1 MDLKR
6 LEQILAQH
14 TTAGVLTL
22 PPAALESPDVLAL
35 LEEDYNGQDLVL
47 AIAEQVLQ
55 GEVIQMMGTLPRGSF
70 PLLVDPEVAVAARA
84 YFYLV
89 DDVAQLLV
97 EATLPAD
104 YRFAD
109 SFPAVE
115 DTVVNALELSSAAL
129 QLRSLEPTPDSLAPG
144 VPQGLSFD
152 GVLHKTGPL
161 APVLPLLG
169 NSAALALSGVIE
181 LTETD
186 EHGKVP
192 LFELDAP
199 TAGGARLGPYRI
211 DPRVEVTSDYDD
223 DPDSPGSVVPF
234 TAAVN
239 LVTALSAG
247 TASVPLSMV
256 LYDGAVGLYTFD
268 LAVEKVR
275 LPNGLWDLSQLVSG
289 VDLTALIPPGFPL
302 GNAFDLTRLD
312 FIVKANTAELNTFG
326 IGVQLDTSWTIIP
339 RVVSVEA
346 VALAYTVLDPLQ
358 PTLGNMSLDVTG
370 VFDVAGVLL
379 QVTLAVPDLD
389 FSVVLDDQTP
399 IAANAIL
406 HKFLG
411 PGVSLPSGVDL
422 TVYELEV
429 QANPR
434 LQYYS
439 VNATVGDTQIWSVDL
454 IVTTLTL
461 RNITIE
467 VDYKPNSLTGQVVG
481 VIEIFRTIFEV
492 SASKLLE
499 PDGWEFAARM
509 QAGQSLSLT
518 ELIAS
523 FLPQS
528 VKLPDFVPNL
538 AVGGVALTYATSPPT
553 FSLEGGTAEPWVLEL
568 GGNTFALSAW
578 AWFERKKP
586 STGPTYAASLSG
598 TLQINNLSL
607 SVTYEFTPDNQTL
620 TLHMAYRRATL
631 TGVLTRG
638 RGIDTV
644 LTVRVGD
651 VSVGEILEYL
661 VNLASPGK
669 VFVLPAPFSVL
680 NKISLNGLS
689 LIINFTKKEVGIEY
703 PINLKLGF
711 FRLEALRLTYMTRN
725 GRGTVELGIV
735 GSFGN
740 QEYPPGE
747 PLRWDTLNDPPPA
760 VPGEGGSFFDLYY
773 LGMGQRVALESTASI
788 RNVQQAIE
796 ALQNTVVPVKDSAA
810 NPVAQTPGLRFNA
823 DSNWLF
829 GAQFQLMNTF
839 AMSVVFNDPQLY
851 GLRIALSGEKA
862 KSFAGLAFEILY
874 RKVTDDIGVYHIE
887 LQLPDA
893 MRQLEFGVVSVTL
906 PVVVLDVYTNGNFRV
921 DLGFPHNRDFSRS
934 AGVQVFPFT
943 GAGGFYLAVLDGNT
957 SERVP
962 RITNGTFKPVIEF
975 GLGLRV
981 GVGKTIDKGVLK
993 AGIEVS
999 LEAIIEGVLA
1009 WFNPDDKAVASAT
1022 YYYIEG
1028 TAALIGRLYGEVNF
1042 AIISASLTVT
1052 VSARL
1057 TFRIEAYEPIFI
1069 ELEVYVAVS
1078 ASVKVLFIRISFSFK
1093 LRLNVSFT
1101 IGSRKTPP
1109 WRVAAGPQPAVLR
1122 GARPR
1127 RAPLPPAFRTS
1138 QAARQLELARAS
1150 ARGTWAPIN
1159 VFDGAIHNLLTW
1171 VLPGFTVAGTAPSDT
1186 EVTLVLSLFLP
1197 NNIAAGAH
1205 ASAAVRTAADPDGQ
1219 TPFNLLLE
1227 ALLAWGLQSMLGRL
1241 DGRVTAEQ
1249 LQDLLADLSRPETQG
1264 TAFDYDNLSQFL
1276 ALNFAFWLTGQDTG
1290 GSDERNA
1297 TVFPVAPALAFRTST
1312 GVDRNFG
1319 DFNPVGAAYVQRL
1332 AAYFRQTQ
1340 VDVEAD
1346 VAPDPLAVEAASPAM
1361 RRAPKPFRASGGA
1374 ATESFATVIFR
1385 DAFVML
1391 AKSAVQSAVTLLERY
1406 PHRWAADDTLGAV
1419 ARHYGLTPGE
1429 IARANPSLALDPGA
1443 DITLSGLTWQARD
1456 GQSLQQIADQFD
1468 LETDALV
1475 ELIGN
1480 RTASELL
1487 RTGATLAV
1495 YNQEAGGTRSIAYT
1509 SQPGDSLAFIAAFFL
1524 MRNMPDAGLQLTY
1537 LSWYEQTVASLNPL
1551 INFAEPLAVGTLL
1564 TIPVAE
1570 VTDQGVAPT
1579 EATLRYATRK
1589 ADTVT
1594 TIGAAFDAVQIE
1606 PWVLAEF
1613 EAELRTLN
1621 PGIPWDALQP
1631 GTALNIPA
1639 LARVVQTTDSF
1650 EHVGDLFGVTPA
1662 QLGQVNRDDAGVLA
1676 PLAVWRIPPFAPTV
1690 TDSSSLESVA
1700 QSLDLTIEAV
1710 ADELA
1715 GVAGLFP
1722 AGAHLI
1728 LADLPDFAVKPLLE
1742 QVRTSGEANEAA
1754 TQMSRFLL
1762 NGLRPLTPDAP
1773 AMRMSLDEVYAGAAA
1788 DSDTAA
1794 LYALTGQ
1801 QFAAPASPTAD
1812 LQITLRNAA
1821 AASWLRFATVLTSA
1835 AEDTLA
1841 GLAARY
1847 QVAPAVLVELNPGV
1861 TWSPLAEG
1869 TALHVPGGA
1878 DLVLALTAQQLAD
1891 SAPSTT
1897 FAPQMTQNPTAL
1909 AVREDVPIQ
1918 YGLTTGLVWQ
1928 AAAPIPFAC
1937 TGTAPEQ
1944 QAGQPSLWYF
1954 PDNLVSRV
1962 TASPD
1967 GTSPYQLMVAV
1978 EQTGEP
1984 TDPREVACYDWAC
1997 AVQVS
2002 VRRIPSGT
2010 SALLLPS
2017 SYLMLGAD
2025 EGGRE
2030 LLLSIW
2036 EFLDP
2041 EVHPEGADL
2050 FFLYSPTPGMPQGM
2064 ASDGV
2069 DAGLTSIL
2077 KTNLSTVTH
2086 SGPQARDPSEP
2097 GPASGDYYANLRAA
2111 REFVR
2116 LVWEISAVGT
2126 GGFYFNYYTTD
2137 GAGLPDNL
2145 FTEGNLATLLLVI
2158 VPRAQSRAESP
2169 DRRLYP
2175 FNNCALL
2182 DENIDLSRMTLFT
2195 WAADQSDT
2203 EAAATLPPGAVGF
2216 RASRP
2221 NPELE
2226 PPSPEQRTRSLYSLL
2241 SFQAQANTFFSK
2253 GNQGL
2258 PPGPM
2263 EEAPDPATVRRTP
2276 SRAVTNP
2283 DVWQFQQVLPASRL
2297 GRTNPV
2303 PDAPAL
2309 PRRADNPYAGIR
2321 YDQTSQA
2328 LSALTLAFDF
2338 QDVYGNRVPPDV
2350 ALPDLSLP
2358 VGYTDRIVG
2367 LSSWPGVTAT
2377 YLFTRG
2383 AGGRPTLDVSA
2394 DLDVLQYVPFPGNGV
2409 VNAVQSASAHAAR
2422 FQQAYYQ
2429 VFSDDAVFRLR
2440 TSVDQASLAPDSAGY
2455 PVDRALLRR
2464 FVGASYVFLTTA
2476 MWQEAYEHTAAAGQD
2491 LADLTRAFAT
2501 TDGALGE
2508 LNAQSFAAAVFAGP
2522 VAIPRFQVVP
2532 AGFTLKRLSDASH
2545 LGAVPLVERNADAPL
2560 QPGTDLTTKP
2570 RPHTVAADDLS
2581 LAQIAEAL
2589 HATPGR
2595 IGDAN
2600 AADRTV
2606 LAPGKP
2612 FAFQGTSLTTVA
2624 GESLDDLV
2632 ARFEAVNLEPTVAEL
2647 VVANETLPGMFR
2659 KGAVLIIDDHVVQA
2673 GDSFATLAEMGFGS
2687 PAELAVLNTPA
2698 PADVFITGTPLRL
2711 EDISVAPGPDD
2722 TLAQLAQANGITL
2735 AQLVNANARTALRD
2749 GAGILIPDQ
2758 VRWSPARLPALFVAF
2773 QAPAGLSL
2781 DAAAGRFGI
2790 TALAFA
2796 EPNRALPVFAADQAI
2811 TISGRTVTTMA
2822 GESMNQVL
2830 ARFSALGVTATLD
2843 DLVTA
2848 IAARDGMF
2856 LPDALFT
2863 APLVPGSDRSLGELG
2878 ADYHVD
2884 PVQLAQVNRAL
2895 RGFLRP
2901 GAEVAARDAQGQP
2914 RTLVVTEND
2923 TFNTLVIRFA
2933 RELDVITT
2941 VPELVLA
2948 NRDTRGLID
2957 LGARFTLPPRPVQI
2971 TAPDVTPDYP
2981 STIFAITVMLEQ
2993 ARDAQRVDPAFRG
3006 VPGVATETGA
3016 IVPRAL
3022 PNVDGDLALTEFAIA
3037 FEAAFPPTLKVA
3049 TGDRPAEQP
3058 GDTPAPASV
3067 WAVRFDAGG
3076 ISRFRI
3082 ERDRPEFYALAPLS
3096 TELVSRPR
3104 VSIQKYVSGVGL
3116 VSETMNQDFQA
3127 VDLDAWMQ
3135 QFLSASDEFLS
3146 APFAVPAWFLEP
3158 DHASFEQAVKAKADV
3173 ATLLAGQ
3180 VRTVVQSAGGSASA
3194 AAEALR
3200 QQMLVQLSSAYEVS
3214 SILQYPV
3221 DVGSPYR
3228 DPATAPRLSGKPTLN
3243 LRVTST
3249 TDTLATLAT
3258 AYRVSQLVVT
3268 QMLADARELL
3278 NTGVTVHFEDQSHVL
3293 APGDTLLRLTE
3304 VFDTTL
3310 EGLAYGLSVP
3320 AGQGLFKPGAVLN
3333 FISAA
3338 RAVAAGDTFDR
3349 LAEFFNATVE
3359 RVADNVRDLPDLL
3372 RTGAVVTYEGERV
3385 TVKAGQT
3392 LAEVAGEFPG
3402 DPAPAQ
3408 VAASAGV
3415 RRDPDLLNPGKVVHL
3430 LAALPDASLSTSK
3443 VALNDGPA
3451 TANFLLTVKSPADAR
3466 RLFLDLDYV
3475 INELEHE
3482 IGQQGTLEGYQ
3493 SSSWLSFVLPL
3504 GEEGRE
3510 PAGVDTD
3517 IGQVVVP
3524 VPLRAYPTPP
3534 SLKGQNAVAS
3544 VPEARSLEDT
3554 LVWDYTFDFE
3564 SQTSDQDAL
3573 LVEVLFNLRAED
3585 PALARPAGDDLF
3597 HSLAQFVAVYPQVQ
3611 EDLARLPALT
3621 PGEPDPT
3628 ALGAVQAMAELMAR
3642 VGRHVSPAAQ
3652 RTRPEPAALRFEYHL
3667 VDTRTADIPPHLET
3681 LTLTALAVPV
3691 GYEGQWPELRVSS
3704 SGPAFVPMEKTASDA
3719 SQAIYRYPAG
3729 IPSGQPLT
3737 LRFTYPRRDLNVIEN
3752 GTAGVSLR
3760 RNDGLLIDRPTEP
3773 GFIYQT
3779 PMASFS
3785 NLAVPLNA
3793 FTTAFDINLA
3803 NDLEASLTA
3812 LFATLLGDHPE
3823 GRTVKTACY
3832 YGYQLAQPAT
3842 ATSDQVRALASFR
3855 AGRPLPEVD
3864 TWLISLLPVFLRP
3877 NTSFTSRYVQ
3887 ELVAAIAAWRDRN
3900 PASQQGGMFV
3910 FDVST
3915 FSELDPATPQPL
3927 LQLTRLVY
3935 LGLT

>member
-6 LEQILAQH
+6 LEQILAEH

-35 LEEDYNGQDLVL
+35 LERDYNGQDLVL

-55 GEVIQMMGTLPRGSF
+55 GEVIQMKGTLPRGSF
-70 PLLVDPEVAVAARA
+70 PLLVDPTVAVAARA

-89 DDVAQLLV
+89 GGVAQLLV
-97 EATLPAD
+97 EATLPD
-104 YRFAD
+104 GYVFAD
-109 SFPAVE
+109 SFPVVA
-115 DTVVNALELSSAAL
+115 DTVVDALELSSAAL
-129 QLRSLEPTPDSLAPG
+129 QLRSLAPTPDGLAPG
-144 VPQGLSFD
+144 VPRGLSFA

-161 APVLPLLG
+161 EPMLPLLG
-169 NSAALALSGVIE
+169 TSAALALSGVIE
-181 LTETD
+181 LLATAR
-186 EHGKVP
+186 HGKVP
-192 LFELDAP
+192 LFALDAP
-199 TAGGARLGPYRI
+199 TTGGALLGPYPI
-211 DPRVEVTSDYDD
+211 DPRVVVTSDYDD
-223 DPDSPGSVVPF
+223 DPRSPESVVPF
-234 TAAVN
+234 TTAVN

-247 TASVPLSMV
+247 AASVPLSMV
-256 LYDGAVGLYTFD
+256 LFAESAGLYEFN
-268 LAVEKVR
+268 LAVEKVW
-275 LPNGLWDLSQLVSG
+275 LPSGLSDLSQLVAG
-289 VDLTALIPPGFPL
+289 VDLAALVPVGYPL
-302 GNAFDLTRLD
+302 GNAFYLTQLD
-312 FIVKANTAELNTFG
+312 FMVEADTAKLSTFG
-326 IGVQLDTSWTIIP
+326 IGVQLDTSWRIIP
-339 RVVSVEA
+339 NVITVEA
-346 VALAYTVLDPLQ
+346 VALAYTVLEPLA
-358 PTLGNMSLDVTG
+358 PTLAGMRLDVTG
-370 VFDVAGVLL
+370 VFDVAGFRL
-379 QVTLAVPDLD
+379 QVTLALPELN
-389 FSVVLDDQTP
+389 FMAELDDQTP
-399 IAANAIL
+399 IEANAIL

-411 PGVSLPSGVDL
+411 SGVSLPSGVDL
-422 TVYELEV
+422 TVYALEV

-434 LQYYS
+434 SQYYS
-439 VNATVGDTQIWSVDL
+439 VAATVGQDEIWSVNL

-461 RNITIE
+461 RSISIQ
-467 VDYKPNSLTGQVVG
+467 VDYEPNSLTGEVVG
-481 VIEIFRTIFEV
+481 EIAIFGTIFEV
-492 SASKLLE
+492 SASKLEE
-499 PDGWEFAARM
+499 PDAWEFAARM

-538 AVGGVALTYATSPPT
+538 AVGGIALTYATVPPT
-553 FSLEGGTAEPWVLEL
+553 FSIEGGTAEPWVLEL
-568 GGNTFALSAW
+568 GGNTFALSAF
-578 AWFERKKP
+578 ARFERKKP
-586 STGPTYAASLSG
+586 SSGPTYEASLSG
-598 TLQINNLSL
+598 TLQVNNLSL

-620 TLHMAYRRATL
+620 TLEMAYRRATL

-638 RGIDTV
+638 KDIDTV
-644 LTVRVGD
+644 LKVRVGN

-661 VNLASPGK
+661 VNLASPGT
-669 VFVLPAPFSVL
+669 VFVLPKPFDLL
-680 NKISLNGLS
+680 NRISLDGLS
-689 LIINFTKKEVGIEY
+689 LMINFTKRQVGIEY

-711 FRLEALRLTYMTRN
+711 FRLEVLTLTYLTRN

-740 QEYPPGE
+740 QDYPPGE
-747 PLRWDTLNDPPPA
+747 PLRWDTLNDPPPS

-796 ALQNTVVPVKDSAA
+796 ALQNTVVPVKDPAA

-851 GLRIALSGEKA
+851 GLRISLSGEKA
-862 KSFAGLAFEILY
+862 GSLAGLAFEILY

-893 MRQLEFGVVSVTL
+893 MRQLEFGAVSVTL
-906 PVVVLDVYTNGNFRV
+906 PVVVLDIYTNGNFRV
-921 DLGFPHNRDFSRS
+921 DFGFPHNRDFSRS

-1009 WFNPDDKAVASAT
+1009 WFNPDDKAVASAR

-1057 TFRIEAYEPIFI
+1057 TFRIEAYEPIFV

-1101 IGSRKTPP
+1101 IGSRTTPP
-1109 WRVAAGPQPAVLR
+1109 WRVAEGPQPAVLR

-1127 RAPLPPAFRTS
+1127 HAPLPPAFRTS
-1138 QAARQLELARAS
+1138 QAARQLELARA
-1150 ARGTWAPIN
+1150 RGGGAWTPVN

-1171 VLPGFTVAGTAPSDT
+1171 VLPGFTVAGTAPSNT
-1186 EVTLVLSLFLP
+1186 EVMLVLSLFLP

-1205 ASAAVRTAADPDGQ
+1205 ASAAVLTAADPDGQ

-1249 LQDLLADLSRPETQG
+1249 LQDLLADLSRPETQA

-1276 ALNFAFWLTGQDTG
+1276 ALNFTFWLTGQNAG

-1297 TVFPVAPALAFRTST
+1297 TVFPVAPALAFHTST

-1319 DFNPVGAAYVQRL
+1319 EFNPVGAAYVQRL

-1346 VAPDPLAVEAASPAM
+1346 VAPDPLAVEAAT
-1361 RRAPKPFRASGGA
+1361 RGAPKPFRASGGA

-1406 PHRWAADDTLGAV
+1406 PHRFAADDTLGAV
-1419 ARHYGLTPGE
+1419 AVRYGLTPGE
-1429 IARANPSLALDPGA
+1429 IARANPALALDPDA

-1456 GQSLQQIADQFD
+1456 GQTLQQIADQFD

-1475 ELIGN
+1475 ELPGN
-1480 RTASELL
+1480 CTASELL

-1524 MRNMPDAGLQLTY
+1524 MRNTPEAGPQLTY

-1551 INFAEPLAVGTLL
+1551 VNFAEPLAVGTLL

-1570 VTDQGVAPT
+1570 VTDQGIAPT

-1594 TIGAAFDAVQIE
+1594 TIGAAFDAVQVE

-1621 PGIPWDALQP
+1621 PAVNWNALQP

-1639 LARVVQTTDSF
+1639 LARVVQATDSF
-1650 EHVGDLFGVTPA
+1650 EHVAELFGVTPA
-1662 QLGQVNRDDAGVLA
+1662 QLGDANRDDAGVLA
-1676 PLAVWRIPPFAPTV
+1676 PLAVWRIPAFAPTV
-1690 TDSSSLESVA
+1690 TDGSSLESVA

-1722 AGAHLI
+1722 AGTELI

-1742 QVRTSGEANEAA
+1742 QVRTSGEANQAA

-1821 AASWLRFATVLTSA
+1821 AVDWLRFATVITSA
-1835 AEDTLA
+1835 AGDTLD

-1847 QVAPAVLVELNPGV
+1847 RVAPAVLVELNPGV
-1861 TWSPLAEG
+1861 TWNPLAQG
-1869 TALHVPGGA
+1869 TALHVPGDA
-1878 DLVLALTAQQLAD
+1878 DLVVELTAQQLAD
-1891 SAPSTT
+1891 NAPSTT
-1897 FAPQMTQNPTAL
+1897 FAPQMTENPTAL
-1909 AVREDVPIQ
+1909 PVREDVPVQ
-1918 YGLTTGLVWQ
+1918 YGLTTGMVWQ

-1954 PDNLVSRV
+1954 PDNLLSRV
-1962 TASPD
+1962 AASPD
-1967 GTSPYQLMVAV
+1967 GTPPYQLMVAV
-1978 EQTGEP
+1978 EQTGAP

-2030 LLLSIW
+2030 LLLSVW

-2041 EVHPEGADL
+2041 DAHPEGADL
-2050 FFLYSPTPGMPQGM
+2050 FLLYSPTPGMPPGL

-2069 DAGLTSIL
+2069 DTGLTSIL

-2086 SGPQARDPSEP
+2086 SGPQARDPSAP
-2097 GPASGDYYANLRAA
+2097 GPASGDYYANLLAA

-2126 GGFYFNYYTTD
+2126 GGFYLNYYTAS

-2145 FTEGNLATLLLVI
+2145 FTEGNIATLLLVV

-2195 WAADQSDT
+2195 WAADQSET
-2203 EAAATLPPGAVGF
+2203 TAAATLPPGAVGF

-2241 SFQAQANTFFSK
+2241 SFQAQSDAFFHKS
-2253 GNQGL
+2253 NQGL

-2263 EEAPDPATVRRTP
+2263 EEAPDPATLRRTP

-2321 YDQTSQA
+2321 YEPISQR

-2350 ALPDLSLP
+2350 ALPDLSLL
-2358 VGYTDRIVG
+2358 VGYTDQIVG

-2383 AGGRPTLDVSA
+2383 ASGRPTLDVNA
-2394 DLDVLQYVPFPGNGV
+2394 NLDVLQYVPFPGNGV
-2409 VNAVQSASAHAAR
+2409 VNAVQSASAHATR

-2455 PVDRALLRR
+2455 PVDRVLLRR

-2476 MWQEAYEHTAAAGQD
+2476 TWQEAYEHTTTPGQD
-2491 LADLTRAFAT
+2491 LADVIQAFAT

-2508 LNAQSFAAAVFAGP
+2508 LNAQSFAAVVFTGP

-2532 AGFTLKRLSDASH
+2532 AGFTLKRLSDASG
-2545 LGAVPLVERNADAPL
+2545 LGAAALVERNADAPL

-2570 RPHTVAADDLS
+2570 RTHTAATSDLS

-2589 HATPGR
+2589 NATPGR
-2595 IGDAN
+2595 IGDVN
-2600 AADRTV
+2600 ADDRTV

-2612 FAFQGTSLTTVA
+2612 FAFQGTTLTTVA

-2632 ARFEAVNLEPTVAEL
+2632 ARFEAIDLEPTVAEL

-2659 KGAVLIIDDHVVQA
+2659 KGAVLTVDDHVVQA
-2673 GDSFATLAEMGFGS
+2673 GDSFATLAAMGFGS
-2687 PAELAVLNTPA
+2687 PAELAERNTPA
-2698 PADVFITGTPLRL
+2698 PPDVFITGTPLRL
-2711 EDISVAPGPDD
+2711 EDTLLVPGPDD
-2722 TLAQLAQANGITL
+2722 TLAQLAQAYGITL
-2735 AQLVNANARTALRD
+2735 AQLVNANARTALCD

-2758 VRWSPARLPALFVAF
+2758 VRWSPARLPALFVPF
-2773 QAPAGLSL
+2773 QAPAGVSL
-2781 DAAAGRFGI
+2781 GAAAGRFGV

-2796 EPNRALPVFAADQAI
+2796 EPNRALAVFAADQAI
-2811 TISGRTVTTMA
+2811 TISGQTVTTVA
-2822 GESMNQVL
+2822 GESMDDVL
-2830 ARFSALGVTATLD
+2830 ARFAALGVTATLA

-2901 GAEVAARDAQGQP
+2901 GAEVVAHDAQGQP

-2923 TFNTLVIRFA
+2923 TFNTLVVRFA

-2941 VPELVLA
+2941 VPALVLA
-2948 NRDTRGLID
+2948 NRDTRALID

-2993 ARDAQRVDPAFRG
+2993 ARDAQRVDPAFHG
-3006 VPGVATETGA
+3006 VPGVATETSA
-3016 IVPRAL
+3016 IAPRAL

-3049 TGDRPAEQP
+3049 TGDRPTEQP

-3067 WAVRFDAGG
+3067 YAVRFDAGG
-3076 ISRFRI
+3076 ISRFLV

-3116 VSETMNQDFQA
+3116 VPETMNQDFQA

-3158 DHASFEQAVKAKADV
+3158 DHASFEQAVKAKGDV

-3180 VRTVVQSAGGSASA
+3180 VRLVVQSAGGSPAA

-3221 DVGSPYR
+3221 DVGSPYL

-3243 LRVTST
+3243 LRVTGA
-3249 TDTLATLAT
+3249 TDTLTTLAM
-3258 AYRVSQLVVT
+3258 AYQVSQLVVT

-3278 NTGVTVHFEDQSHVL
+3278 NTGVTVHFETQSHVL
-3293 APGDTLLRLTE
+3293 TPGDTLLRLTE

-3338 RAVAAGDTFDR
+3338 RAVAAGDAFDQ

-3372 RTGAVVTYEGERV
+3372 RTGAVVIYEGERV

-3392 LAEVAGEFPG
+3392 LADVAGEFPG
-3402 DPAPAQ
+3402 APPPAQ

-3415 RRDPDLLNPGKVVHL
+3415 RRDPALLNPGKVVHL

-3443 VALNDGPA
+3443 VALNNGPA

-3482 IGQQGTLEGYQ
+3482 VGQQGSLEGYQ

-3544 VPEARSLEDT
+3544 APESRSLEDT
-3554 LVWDYTFDFE
+3554 LAWDYTFDFE

-3585 PALARPAGDDLF
+3585 PALARPAGEDLF
-3597 HSLAQFVAVYPQVQ
+3597 HSLAQFIAVYPQVQ

-3642 VGRHVSPAAQ
+3642 VGQHVSPAAQ
-3652 RTRPEPAALRFEYHL
+3652 RTRAEPTALRFEYHL
-3667 VDTRTADIPPHLET
+3667 VDTRTADVPPQLET
-3681 LTLTALAVPV
+3681 LTLTALKVPV

-3719 SQAIYRYPAG
+3719 SKAIYRYPAG

-3737 LRFTYPRRDLNVIEN
+3737 LRFVYPRRDLNVIEN
-3752 GTAGVSLR
+3752 GTAGISLR

-3779 PMASFS
+3779 PTASFS

-3803 NDLEASLTA
+3803 GDLEASLTA

-3842 ATSDQVRALASFR
+3842 ATDDQVRALASSR
-3855 AGRPLPEVD
+3855 AGRPLPEID
-3864 TWLISLLPVFLRP
+3864 TWLVSLLPVFLRP
-3877 NTSFTSRYVQ
+3877 NTSFSSHYVQ

-3915 FSELDPATPQPL
+3915 FSGLDLATPQPL

-3935 LGLT
+3935 LGLV